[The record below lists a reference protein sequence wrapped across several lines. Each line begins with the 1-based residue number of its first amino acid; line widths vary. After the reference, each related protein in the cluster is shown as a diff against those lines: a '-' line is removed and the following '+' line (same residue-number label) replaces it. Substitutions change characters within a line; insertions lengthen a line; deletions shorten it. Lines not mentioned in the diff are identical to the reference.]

1 MKSYFGPVHLSV
13 RSDLAR
19 GRVVARVECR
29 SDHGPRRVRLRLPHP
44 RGQKAVAVGGGRYL
58 PEDEAV
64 LIEAFTGQADVT
76 LEFTP

>member
-1 MKSYFGPVHLSV
+1 MTT
-13 RSDLAR
+13 R
-19 GRVVARVECR
+19 
-29 SDHGPRRVRLRLPHP
+29 HGPRRVRLRLPHP
-44 RGQKAVAVGGGRYL
+44 RELRAIAVRGGRYL